1 MTMRAERERT
11 PRVAVI
17 GAGVAGL
24 ATAFLI
30 REFGRAVNRDVEIT
44 ILEAGA
50 RHGGSTR
57 TEYSDGFLCEWGPNG
72 FLDNEPATFDL
83 IERLGIRNRLVKASN
98 AATNRYIFHSG
109 KLHDVPL
116 KPLAFLRS
124 DILTL
129 SAKLRMALELFIPAK
144 RDGAEET
151 VYSFGLRRLGETFA
165 NYLLDPMV
173 SGIFAGNMHELSLP
187 AVFPKMVALEREYGG
202 LFRAMFALQKQAKRS
217 GKRTGG
223 PTGASSVL
231 HTFQNGM
238 GELTDTLAERMW
250 DTLHVNFP
258 VASVERRDNRWVVRG
273 ENAETEADAVILS
286 CPSFAA
292 AEIIR
297 NVDPRVSSALSEI
310 EHAPVDVVCHGY
322 RAEDIAH
329 SLHGFGVLVPRWEGI
344 RMLGCL
350 WSDSIFPGQAPEGK
364 RLLRTII
371 GGAHDR
377 RVVQLGEEELDRIAI
392 EDNRRMLPISRPP
405 EFHRIFR
412 HPRGIAQYTI
422 GHLKRVAT
430 TENLER
436 NAPGIFFTGASYR
449 GVSVNGCAKDA
460 IRTAKSFWS
469 LEGISL

>member
-1 MTMRAERERT
+1 MRDMREKA
-11 PRVAVI
+11 PRVVVV

-30 REFGRAVNRDVEIT
+30 RDFGRAASRDVEIT

-57 TEYSDGFLCEWGPNG
+57 TDHVDGYLCEWGPNG

-83 IERLGIRNRLVKASN
+83 IERLGLRDRLLKASD
-98 AATNRYIFHSG
+98 AAANRYIFHSG

-116 KPLAFLRS
+116 KPPAFIRS
-124 DILTL
+124 DILPL
-129 SAKLRMALELFIPAK
+129 SAKLRMALELFLPPK
-144 RDGAEET
+144 RDDAEET
-151 VYSFGLRRLGETFA
+151 VYSFGRRRLGTAFT
-165 NYLLDPMV
+165 NFLLDPMV
-173 SGIFAGNMHELSLP
+173 SGIFAGNTRELSLP

-202 LFRAMFALQKQAKRS
+202 LFRAMFALQKQAKRH
-217 GKRTGG
+217 GKPVGG
-223 PTGASSVL
+223 PAGASSVL
-231 HTFQNGM
+231 HTFRDGM
-238 GELTDTLAERMW
+238 GELTDALAERMS
-250 DTLHVNFP
+250 DALRVNCP
-258 VASVERRDNRWVVRG
+258 VKSVERRDDSWMVRT
-273 ENAETEADAVILS
+273 ESAAIEADTVILS

-297 NVDPRVSSALSEI
+297 SLDSLVSSSLSEI

-322 RAEDIAH
+322 RAEDISHA
-329 SLHGFGVLVPRWEGI
+329 LNGFGVLIPRSEGI

-350 WSDSIFPGQAPEGK
+350 WSDSIFPGQAPPGR
-364 RLLRTII
+364 RLLRTIL

-377 RVVQLGEEELDRIAI
+377 QIVQFGEEELDRIAV
-392 EDNRRMLPISRPP
+392 ENCSRLLPISRPP
-405 EFHRIFR
+405 EFCRIFR

-422 GHLKRVAT
+422 GHLQRVAA
-430 TENLER
+430 TEDLER
-436 NAPGIFFTGASYR
+436 QVPGIFFTGASYR

-460 IRTAKSFWS
+460 IRTAKAFWS